1 MVEPAGGGGAAAPGG
16 VAFTA
21 GHLAAH
27 PLPNGI
33 LGSLGIG
40 GYQLLADVAGV
51 GAGRL
56 GPQVFLLV
64 APDPDPNLPNAGTQI
79 SLHQPR
85 LKEES
90 EALAF
95 TQLAAHLGYLR
106 LSGYRL
112 VLERSGVRS
121 KISVLNP
128 ATGGVALVIPDKHPG
143 RLLGGGNNVSRLLA
157 QANALPPAGPPPDLQ
172 NPELLRQVLLAL
184 ALRDD
189 TVSAEQAVDLAD
201 RALELVRADSTLD
214 PAGALAA
221 AKQGQ
226 LGAG

>member
-1 MVEPAGGGGAAAPGG
+1 MTTESGST
-16 VAFTA
+16 AFTV

-27 PLPNGI
+27 PLPSGI
-33 LGSLGIG
+33 LGALGIG

-56 GPQVFLLV
+56 GTQAFLLV
-64 APDPDPNLPNAGTQI
+64 APDPDPNLPQAGTQI

-85 LKEES
+85 LKDEV
-90 EALAF
+90 EASSF

-128 ATGGVALVIPDKHPG
+128 ATGGVAMLIPDKHPG
-143 RLLGGGNNVSRLLA
+143 RLLGGSGNVGRLLA
-157 QANALPPAGPPPDLQ
+157 VAKSLPPAGPPPDLQ

-184 ALRDD
+184 ALRED
-189 TVSAEQAVDLAD
+189 TVSGEQAVELAD
-201 RALELVRADSTLD
+201 RALGLIQANSTLD
-214 PAGALAA
+214 PAGALEA
-221 AKQGQ
+221 AK
-226 LGAG
+226 AG